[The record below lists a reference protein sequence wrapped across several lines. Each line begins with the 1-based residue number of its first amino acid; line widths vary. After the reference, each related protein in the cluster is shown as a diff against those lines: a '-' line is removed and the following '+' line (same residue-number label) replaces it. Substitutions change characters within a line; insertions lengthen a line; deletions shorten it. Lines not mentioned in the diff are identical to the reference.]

1 MNPVFIE
8 IIGAVAALCTTLCWL
23 PQTIRVIR
31 LRDTSS
37 LSLATFSIFVIGIV
51 LWLAYGIMIV
61 SWPLIL
67 ANVFTLA
74 LNGTILA
81 LKLRYG

>member
-1 MNPVFIE
+1 MNPVLIE
-8 IIGAVAALCTTLCWL
+8 VIGIIAALCTTLCWL

-51 LWLAYGIMIV
+51 LWLAYGIMIM

>member
-1 MNPVFIE
+1 VNPVLIE
-8 IIGAVAALCTTLCWL
+8 VIGIIAALCTTLCWL

-51 LWLAYGIMIV
+51 LWLAYGIMIM

>member
-1 MNPVFIE
+1 MIE
-8 IIGAVAALCTTLCWL
+8 VIGIIAALCTTLCWL

-51 LWLAYGIMIV
+51 LWLAYGIMIM

>member
-1 MNPVFIE
+1 M
-8 IIGAVAALCTTLCWL
+8 IGAVAALCTTLCWL